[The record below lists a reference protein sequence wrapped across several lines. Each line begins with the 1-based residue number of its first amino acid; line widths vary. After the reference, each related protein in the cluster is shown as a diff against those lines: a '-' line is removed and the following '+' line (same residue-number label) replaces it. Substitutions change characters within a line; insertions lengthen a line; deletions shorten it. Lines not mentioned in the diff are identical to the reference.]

1 MMERRTYLAAT
12 LAAAARI
19 AVPGSV
25 AALAGCSSSGSGS
38 GLTRIA
44 GPTMGT
50 AYRVSIAERLSADE
64 TEALRVAVEAALARV
79 DKLMSTYRRGSE
91 VSRFN
96 AAADGEWIDVSPD
109 TATVIAEATRAASV
123 SGGGFDVTVG
133 PLVDLWGFGPA
144 DRNGVPSD
152 EAISDAS
159 AHTGPDAFQFDPARG
174 AIKKTRGRLRLDLS
188 GVAKGHAVDL
198 VSAQL
203 EALGFDRYLIDVGGE
218 LKARGR
224 KSDGS
229 LWRVGIER
237 PVPGQRQLQR
247 VLAVDGGAIATSGDY
262 RNFFVRDSRHYSHT
276 IDPRTGRPVQH
287 RLASVSVLG
296 DRAMSADAL
305 STAMMVLGPEEG
317 LALAERMQVPV
328 MFLLRSEDGIVERT
342 TAGFRDRVV
351 A

>member
-1 MMERRTYLAAT
+1 MKRRIYLAGT
-12 LAAAARI
+12 LAVAARI

-25 AALAGCSSSGSGS
+25 AALAGCGESGRGNA
-38 GLTRIA
+38 LTRFA

-50 AYRVSIAERLSADE
+50 AYRVSIAERLSAEE
-64 TEALRVAVEAALARV
+64 TDALRFGVEAALGRV
-79 DKLMSTYRRGSE
+79 NKLMSTYRRGSE

-96 AAADGEWIDVSPD
+96 ASGGGGWIDVSRD
-109 TATVIAEATRAASV
+109 TATVIAEARRAASV

-159 AHTGPDAFQFDPARG
+159 AHTGPEAFQFDPARG
-174 AIKKTRGRLRLDLS
+174 TIRKTRSQVRLDLS

-198 VSAQL
+198 VAAYL

-224 KSDGS
+224 KADGS

-237 PVPGQRQLQR
+237 PVPGQRLVQR
-247 VLAVDGGAIATSGDY
+247 VVAVDGGAIATSGDY
-262 RNFFVRDSRHYSHT
+262 RNFFERHGRRYSHT

-287 RLASVSVLG
+287 QLASVSVLS

-317 LALAERMQVPV
+317 FALAERMQLPV

-342 TAGFRDRVV
+342 TPSFKDRVV

>member
-1 MMERRTYLAAT
+1 
-12 LAAAARI
+12 
-19 AVPGSV
+19 
-25 AALAGCSSSGSGS
+25 
-38 GLTRIA
+38 
-44 GPTMGT
+44 
-50 AYRVSIAERLSADE
+50 
-64 TEALRVAVEAALARV
+64 
-79 DKLMSTYRRGSE
+79 
-91 VSRFN
+91 
-96 AAADGEWIDVSPD
+96 
-109 TATVIAEATRAASV
+109 
-123 SGGGFDVTVG
+123 VG

-144 DRNGVPSD
+144 DGNGLPSD

-159 AHTGPDAFQFDPARG
+159 AKTGVDAFQFDPARG
-174 AIKKTRGRLRLDLS
+174 AIKKTRSRLRLDLS

-198 VSAQL
+198 VAAHL

-229 LWRVGIER
+229 LWRIGIER
-237 PVPGQRQLQR
+237 PVPGQRQVQR

-262 RNFFVRDSRHYSHT
+262 RNFFLRDGRHYSHT

-287 RLASVSVLG
+287 QLASVSVLS
-296 DRAMSADAL
+296 DRAMSADAM

-317 LALAERMQVPV
+317 LALAERMQVPA

-342 TAGFRDRVV
+342 TLNFKDRVV